1 MRMNR
6 FYFLFIAHTYKKIFP
21 WLCPPLRSS
30 SAFLKS
36 LKVSP
41 RWMAVRCLTHT
52 PRLVCS
58 LPPLVTT
65 SFATQV
71 QGFSSQPHWQCCK
84 IGRYG
89 YCPVFPLTPW
99 FILFKLTYSFFFTVL
114 CWFQMYITVI
124 QLYNSGLHFSLIGDY
139 KCNIGYYTDCS
150 SLCYAIGPCWLSI
163 LHMCSCSVAQSCP
176 TPCCPMDC
184 SPPGFSVHGDLQ
196 ARILE
201 WVAIYSFQGAAWPRN
216 RSQVSYFSCICR
228 QILYHRTT

>member
-1 MRMNR
+1 MKKSKCAFGISLSQAASPGGMRMNR

-65 SFATQV
+65 NFATQV

-99 FILFKLTYSFFFTVL
+99 FILFKLTYSFFFYSVVL
-114 CWFQMYITVI
+114 VSDVHHSDSVI
-124 QLYNSGLHFSLIGDY
+124 QFWFTFFPYR
-139 KCNIGYYTDCS
+139 
-150 SLCYAIGPCWLSI
+150 WLQ
-163 LHMCSCSVAQSCP
+163 M
-176 TPCCPMDC
+176 
-184 SPPGFSVHGDLQ
+184 
-196 ARILE
+196 
-201 WVAIYSFQGAAWPRN
+201 
-216 RSQVSYFSCICR
+216 
-228 QILYHRTT
+228 